1 MPLRSQEV
9 LINNDIIL
17 VEETELPLLIFYK
30 LLLVGVTQLLDCL
43 PEALLRHSQVYL
55 VVDLVLRHCDRYC
68 PDVN

>member
-1 MPLRSQEV
+1 
-9 LINNDIIL
+9 
-17 VEETELPLLIFYK
+17 LIFYK

-55 VVDLVLRHCDRYC
+55 AVDLVLRHCDRYC